1 MLPAFGGK
9 DLHIVEGNGREE
21 QVPLLLTELAGK
33 KHRAK
38 GFMGKFIL
46 SDANELKAYIEG
58 GE

>member
-1 MLPAFGGK
+1 MQNIVIFIIFGIIGV
-9 DLHIVEGNGREE
+9 LCIYN
-21 QVPLLLTELAGK
+21 LTVDK

-46 SDANELKAYIEG
+46 SDANEMKAYIEG